1 MVLALRDLFA
11 AQVDI
16 TLVCPDQEFVYQ
28 PLTVVE
34 PFDPSQGRRWQLSDL
49 TQDLGVD
56 FHQDVVRAVDADAK
70 EVRLGT
76 GATFGYDVLVLSPGA
91 RRVDW
96 LTGAL
101 TFRGAAGVAAMRELL
116 DSLDKGEIEE
126 LAFVAPPGTVWNL
139 PLYELALLTAS
150 RIGERRIT
158 GVHLTLVTPE
168 PEPLEAFGPAAAT
181 AVRNVLGDL
190 GIALRTG
197 RRAHR
202 YEGGV
207 LSLEGVEGIQ
217 ADQVVALPALRG
229 PAIEGLPVDADG
241 FIPTDEFGAVAGLAD
256 VYAVGDATTFAIK
269 QGGLAIQ
276 QADAA
281 AEAIAADRGVAIRP
295 RPFRPVLRGLL
306 LTGLTPAF
314 LRADLAEGAPDW
326 QALWWPP
333 SKISGGRLPA
343 YLASEPA
350 PVLSAVGQPA
360 PAAGEPMDD
369 TERRALSELA
379 KTFADLDAEAEEYGS
394 ALEWLDVVERL
405 DDGLSPNLE
414 DKRRRWRQA
423 R

>member
-1 MVLALRDLFA
+1 
-11 AQVDI
+11 
-16 TLVCPDQEFVYQ
+16 
-28 PLTVVE
+28 
-34 PFDPSQGRRWQLSDL
+34 
-49 TQDLGVD
+49 
-56 FHQDVVRAVDADAK
+56 
-70 EVRLGT
+70 
-76 GATFGYDVLVLSPGA
+76 
-91 RRVDW
+91 
-96 LTGAL
+96 
-101 TFRGAAGVAAMRELL
+101 MRELL
-116 DSLDKGEIEE
+116 KRIDAGEVEE

-158 GVHLTLVTPE
+158 GVHITLVTPE
-168 PEPLEAFGPAAAT
+168 PEPLAAFGPAAAT
-181 AVRNVLGDL
+181 AVRNVLSDL

-197 RRAHR
+197 RRAQR

-207 LSLEGVEGIQ
+207 LSLEGEDGIPV
-217 ADQVVALPALRG
+217 DQVVALPALRG
-229 PAIEGLPVDADG
+229 PAIEGVPADPDE

-281 AEAIAADRGVAIRP
+281 AEAIAADRGAAISP

-314 LRADLAEGAPDW
+314 LRADLAEGAVPETSTADW
-326 QALWWPP
+326 EALWWPP
-333 SKISGGRLPA
+333 SKISGGRLPE

-350 PVLSAVGQPA
+350 PVLSTVGQPA
-360 PAAGEPMDD
+360 PAAGEPMDE

-414 DKRRRWRQA
+414 DKRRRWRHEL
-423 R
+423 